1 MWYIIGAVAIAVVFW
16 TFGFVVCAGLANGKC
31 SDCRL
36 KEIKDF
42 EDGKSE

>member
-1 MWYIIGAVAIAVVFW
+1 MWYIIGAVAALAISFS
-16 TFGFVVCAGLANGKC
+16 FGFVVCAGLANGKC

>member
-1 MWYIIGAVAIAVVFW
+1 MWYIIGAVVIAVVFF
-16 TFGFVVCAGLANGKC
+16 TIGFVVCAGLANGKC